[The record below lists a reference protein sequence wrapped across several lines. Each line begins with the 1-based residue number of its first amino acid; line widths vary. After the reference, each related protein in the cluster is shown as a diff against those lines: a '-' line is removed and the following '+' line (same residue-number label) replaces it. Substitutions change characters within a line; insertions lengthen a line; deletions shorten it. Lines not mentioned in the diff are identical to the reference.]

1 MNSRWT
7 FSARSTLIPSN
18 IWWTVFRV
26 MRFCLFAISCILMP
40 FLKTDKRPYHY
51 WKLFSQTNSS
61 MTDLSVLYSKVNDLW
76 LLYTSYIIIVLWSS
90 LWPKH
95 ILSKPQNCFQNYFPG
110 ISFIFVICSSSQ
122 LCLAVY
128 GVVIRSTAS
137 SKEKSPIYIFRH
149 LNHWTF
155 DPSLFF
161 LLPSYFLHQRS
172 VSIPSLPPP
181 QLAFAPDN
189 MI

>member
-1 MNSRWT
+1 
-7 FSARSTLIPSN
+7 
-18 IWWTVFRV
+18 
-26 MRFCLFAISCILMP
+26 MP
-40 FLKTDKRPYHY
+40 FLKTNKRPYHY

-110 ISFIFVICSSSQ
+110 ISYIFVICSSSQ

-137 SKEKSPIYIFRH
+137 SKENSPSTSSVTWTIKPLIRH
-149 LNHWTF
+149 CS
-155 DPSLFF
+155 SLF
-161 LLPSYFLHQRS
+161 LLTSYISEASVFHHSNLHNWHLRQIIWYRRRGEQIT
-172 VSIPSLPPP
+172 SIGYDWTKRHER
-181 QLAFAPDN
+181 FN
-189 MI
+189 W